1 MSELILNSAISAF
14 VIFIRLVRRLIVE
27 ASYEFIQQMV
37 SAALECVWP
46 GRITVDEYL
55 GGDV

>member
-14 VIFIRLVRRLIVE
+14 VIFSRLVRRLIVE

-37 SAALECVWP
+37 SAALERAWP
-46 GRITVDEYL
+46 GFITVDESL